1 MEGSVLKV
9 KSSLKM
15 LELSFSSNL
24 DRGSYIASI
33 GKTTS
38 QKIGAL
44 IRSLKFLSSDVFLY
58 RNSLTKYSPKNEY
71 YSQFTFFVH
80 MDIIVIINVTFLK

>member
-15 LELSFSSNL
+15 LELYFSSNL
-24 DRGSYIASI
+24 GRGSYIASI
-33 GKTTS
+33 GKTAS

-44 IRSLKFLSSDVFLY
+44 IRSLKFLSSMFFFIA
-58 RNSLTKYSPKNEY
+58 THSPTH
-71 YSQFTFFVH
+71 SPTTH
-80 MDIIVIINVTFLK
+80 LKMNITVNLLFS

>member
-1 MEGSVLKV
+1 
-9 KSSLKM
+9 M

-24 DRGSYIASI
+24 GRGSYIASI
-33 GKTTS
+33 GKTAS

-58 RNSLTKYSPKNEY
+58 RNSPTHSP
-71 YSQFTFFVH
+71 TTH
-80 MDIIVIINVTFLK
+80 LKMNITVNLLFSYTWIL